1 MALLTRI
8 LFWAYVLMLVGVGA
22 SGIFIADWEL
32 SRVFHV
38 PLSNMDALQRST
50 VLNQYGFLKSIECA
64 FGVFCALCREEI
76 FRQLKFKRIFLL
88 GVFGGVAA
96 RTLAI
101 LLNGVP
107 HWAFLVF
114 LALELTTGVLVLIQS
129 RRSLAPV

>member
-8 LFWAYVLMLVGVGA
+8 LFWGYLLMLVGVGA

-38 PLSNMDALQRST
+38 PLSSMDALQRST
-50 VLNQYGFLKSIECA
+50 VLNQYGFLKSIEFA
-64 FGVFCALCREEI
+64 FGLFCVLCRDEI
-76 FRQLKFKRIFLL
+76 FRVPKFNRIFLV

-107 HWAFLVF
+107 HWAFVVF
-114 LALELTTGVLVLIQS
+114 LALELTTGVLVLIKS
-129 RRSLAPV
+129 RSSVAPL